1 VDTLHLEAEVT
12 CSSSP
17 TKLVTSCSTCQG
29 REAKRVARKIAARI
43 RPARSDSENEGSPI
57 CRDTDASFSIIQF
70 NCPDTLDFSSGSVV
84 LPLRITCYCRHHREK
99 VGFNVHFR
107 MKDHRGRIVGKGMS
121 PPIMITDDHKSTGVN
136 APKQMQTSYDVDWDP
151 RASMFS
157 TASAEPT
164 ADYASSSRR
173 SSLRESV
180 APQRKRSK
188 PYESA
193 RSSIVTR
200 SRRSDTS
207 EGNVYPTVISA
218 TTTGNPYPDTSSIS
232 PFTSAP
238 PSIYSSTA
246 PPSPQLFDCDNS
258 SGSLPSPP
266 NSNRFLSPI
275 NTSQQTSTFFENTD
289 AIMEEAAAAV
299 MNSNFFPLSP
309 PITAPSSPPM
319 QDLIPHALQSP
330 DVDLS
335 PFSYSL
341 MQPQPVDTSLS
352 SLPPPKVHRL
362 IPSSGPTFGGIEV
375 TVLGSDFHPSV
386 LYNCVFG
393 DVASSSTTRWS
404 ENTLVC
410 VLPPRAMAGAV
421 PVALEGFKAGDENP
435 AEPVLFTYT
444 DESDRSLYVQNGV
457 RYLF

>member
-1 VDTLHLEAEVT
+1 
-12 CSSSP
+12 
-17 TKLVTSCSTCQG
+17 
-29 REAKRVARKIAARI
+29 
-43 RPARSDSENEGSPI
+43 
-57 CRDTDASFSIIQF
+57 
-70 NCPDTLDFSSGSVV
+70 
-84 LPLRITCYCRHHREK
+84 
-99 VGFNVHFR
+99 
-107 MKDHRGRIVGKGMS
+107 
-121 PPIMITDDHKSTGVN
+121 MITDDHKSTGVN
-136 APKQMQTSYDVDWDP
+136 APKQMQASYDVDWDP

-157 TASAEPT
+157 TASAEST

-200 SRRSDTS
+200 SRRSDTT

-299 MNSNFFPLSP
+299 MNSNFFPTFTTDNRAVLTTHARSHSSCPSIAGRRPLAVLILTHAASTRRHLAIVSP
-309 PITAPSSPPM
+309 TSKSSPPY
-319 QDLIPHALQSP
+319 P
-330 DVDLS
+330 
-335 PFSYSL
+335 
-341 MQPQPVDTSLS
+341 
-352 SLPPPKVHRL
+352 
-362 IPSSGPTFGGIEV
+362 
-375 TVLGSDFHPSV
+375 
-386 LYNCVFG
+386 
-393 DVASSSTTRWS
+393 
-404 ENTLVC
+404 LVWANIW
-410 VLPPRAMAGAV
+410 R
-421 PVALEGFKAGDENP
+421 D
-435 AEPVLFTYT
+435 
-444 DESDRSLYVQNGV
+444 
-457 RYLF
+457 

>member
-1 VDTLHLEAEVT
+1 
-12 CSSSP
+12 
-17 TKLVTSCSTCQG
+17 
-29 REAKRVARKIAARI
+29 
-43 RPARSDSENEGSPI
+43 
-57 CRDTDASFSIIQF
+57 
-70 NCPDTLDFSSGSVV
+70 
-84 LPLRITCYCRHHREK
+84 
-99 VGFNVHFR
+99 
-107 MKDHRGRIVGKGMS
+107 MS

-136 APKQMQTSYDVDWDP
+136 APKQMQASFDVDWDP

-157 TASAEPT
+157 NASAESS
-164 ADYASSSRR
+164 ADHTSSRRR
-173 SSLRESV
+173 SSLKETI

-188 PYESA
+188 PYENA
-193 RSSIVTR
+193 RSSMMTR
-200 SRRSDTS
+200 SRRSETA

-218 TTTGNPYPDTSSIS
+218 TSTGNPYPDTSSIS

-238 PSIYSSTA
+238 PSVYSSTA
-246 PPSPQLFDCDNS
+246 PPSPSPFDSENA

-266 NSNRFLSPI
+266 NSNRYLSPI
-275 NTSQQTSTFFENTD
+275 NTSQQQSTFIDNAD
-289 AIMEEAAAAV
+289 AIMEEAASAAAA
-299 MNSNFFPLSP
+299 MSSNFFPLSP

-319 QDLIPHALQSP
+319 QDYIPQALQSP
-330 DVDLS
+330 NVDLS

-341 MQPQPVDTSLS
+341 MQPQPVDTSIS
-352 SLPPPKVHRL
+352 PLPPPKVHRL

-375 TVLGSDFHPSV
+375 TVLGSNFDPSV

-393 DVASSSTTRWS
+393 DVPSSSTTRWS

-410 VLPPRAMAGAV
+410 VLPPRATAGAV
-421 PVALEGFKAGDENP
+421 PVTLEGFKAEDENP